1 VRLGCEE
8 QVEEMECWCRWWV
21 GRQGG
26 CCLGSEGR
34 ICHFRGRGRYGGK
47 LSLSLMIRDRDH
59 GGSGAGWPCFAASRP
74 GGVMR
79 KLGPTPDWSPRLLYF
94 VQTVIF
100 PIYLFLGCTMRNIT
114 WILYAK
120 SSISLPYLI
129 VAFTYKPSSPEQAR
143 SLGLC
148 SFFPSAAPR
157 PI

>member
-1 VRLGCEE
+1 
-8 QVEEMECWCRWWV
+8 
-21 GRQGG
+21 
-26 CCLGSEGR
+26 
-34 ICHFRGRGRYGGK
+34 
-47 LSLSLMIRDRDH
+47 
-59 GGSGAGWPCFAASRP
+59 
-74 GGVMR
+74 MR